1 MEKKDFL
8 KQLNIEINKGNCS
21 EIEFYEPK
29 NFAELKE
36 IYKVSFRNK
45 DYKVINLYIVFDNRN
60 WLIKASNQNSLSYYL
75 DLTNKSEE
83 ECQKLF
89 DLYLRNPSI
98 LGLNEIIPSI
108 QLDPIL
114 LLESVID
121 DETHIC
127 VRIIKN
133 KNVEVQ
139 SVTNFDCLFI
149 DSASDFF
156 SKFLPVW
163 I

>member
-8 KQLNIEINKGNCS
+8 KQLNIEINKSNCS

-29 NFAELKE
+29 DSGELKE
-36 IYKVSFRNK
+36 IYKVSFRNN

-60 WLIKASNQNSLSYYL
+60 WLIRASNQNSLSHYL
-75 DLTNKSEE
+75 DLSNKSEE
-83 ECQKLF
+83 ESQKLF

-108 QLDPIL
+108 QLGPIL

-133 KNVEVQ
+133 KNVAVQ

-149 DSASDFF
+149 DSASEFF